1 MALVQSAKIVE
12 PQAVAHKKS
21 YMSLCSS
28 PDFFRAFFYDT
39 MKQNFDPKTVNY
51 DLPEDRIA
59 LHPLPERDQSK
70 LLIMSKGENLPN
82 HAHFHDIS
90 ALIPTHSL
98 LFVNVSKV
106 IHARIHC
113 KKESG
118 GMAEVLLNEP
128 AFGAPADAM
137 MHIGH
142 SDWKCIIGGKK
153 ITPGM
158 ILQTFDAY
166 FDLTIEVLEKDGMD
180 AIVRLHWNG
189 DHPLSE
195 ILEEI
200 GKLPLPP
207 YLNREAEEEDEERYQ
222 TVYAKNEGSVAA
234 PTAGLHFTDTVF
246 AELKV
251 KNVVIEE
258 LTLHVGL
265 GTFKPFDVE
274 EVDEFSMHPEK
285 IIVRKEVIQS
295 CIDFFST
302 EQRGSCIAVGT
313 TSCRTMESLY
323 WFGVGLC
330 NQEFPAWKSGQF
342 SLGQWDAY
350 ALFEYAKAPQE
361 SFLAILQWMNHYGIS
376 VIEGRTQLM
385 IIPGYQWG
393 MIEGLITNFHQPES
407 TLLFLVSSF
416 LGIDR
421 WRTAYQSALDNE
433 YRFLS
438 YGDSSLLWR

>member
-1 MALVQSAKIVE
+1 
-12 PQAVAHKKS
+12 
-21 YMSLCSS
+21 MSLYVS
-28 PDFFRAFFYDT
+28 PDFFRAFFYDN

-70 LLIMSKGENLPN
+70 LLIMPKGEDIPR

-90 ALIPTHSL
+90 ALIPTDSL
-98 LFVNVSKV
+98 MFVNVSKV

-128 AFGAPADAM
+128 ALGAPADAM
-137 MHIGH
+137 LHIGQ

-153 ITPGM
+153 IMAGM
-158 ILQTFDAY
+158 MLQSLDEQC
-166 FDLTIEVLEKDGMD
+166 DLQIEVLEKQGMD
-180 AIVRLHWNG
+180 ALVRLQWNG
-189 DHPLSE
+189 DQTLSE

-200 GKLPLPP
+200 GKIPLPP

-222 TVYAKNEGSVAA
+222 TVYAKDEGSVAA
-234 PTAGLHFTDTVF
+234 PTAGLHFTDKVF
-246 AELKV
+246 DELKN
-251 KNVVIEE
+251 KNILIEE

-265 GTFKPFDVE
+265 GTFKPFDAE

-285 IIVRKEVIQS
+285 IIVRKEVIES
-295 CIDFFST
+295 CIAFFSQ
-302 EQRGSCIAVGT
+302 EHRGACIAVGT

-330 NQEFPAWKSGQF
+330 NPEFPAWKTGRF

-350 ALFEYAKAPQE
+350 ALFEHAVSPME
-361 SFLAILQWMNHYGIS
+361 SFRAILHWMNEHALK
-376 VIEGRTQLM
+376 VIEGQTQLM
-385 IIPGYQWG
+385 IVPGYTWG
-393 MIEGLITNFHQPES
+393 LIEGLITNFHQPES

-416 LGIDR
+416 LGIER
-421 WRTAYQSALDNE
+421 WKKAYQSALDNE